1 MKKMVTSLLCFLLAL
16 SMAVPTSA
24 SVSSVSQSISQSH
37 LGTQAENTK
46 AKKILMV
53 GNSYTWYHHLDEM
66 VENICTSAGVKAE
79 VTSVAKPGASL
90 KLFSNTNNRFGH
102 KVYQLLK
109 SKKWD
114 YVILQDRH
122 FYPISSPDKL
132 YDAVLKLQPYIEA
145 SGAQTVLFMTWA
157 PDSRCKDYE
166 TFKYIVSGRTQYQSK
181 IKEVYETTARDVNAI
196 VVPAGLAVLKAEK
209 LNHTIPLLRND
220 GSHPT
225 YAGSY
230 VTACTIFKTL
240 FPDAPE
246 ISYKGKLQNMPKAAS
261 TLLRAASETVSS
273 YKQPAVS

>member
-1 MKKMVTSLLCFLLAL
+1 MKKMVTSLLCFLLAV

-24 SVSSVSQSISQSH
+24 SVSSVSQSVSQSH
-37 LGTQAENTK
+37 LGAQAENTK
-46 AKKILMV
+46 VKKILMI

-66 VENICTSAGVKAE
+66 LEDICSSAGVKAE

-90 KLFSNTNNRFGH
+90 KLFSNTNNRFGRR
-102 KVYQLLK
+102 VYQLLK
-109 SKKWD
+109 YKKWD

-132 YDAVLKLQPYIEA
+132 YDAVLKLHPYIEA

-166 TFKYIVSGRTQYQSK
+166 TFKYIVSGRTQYQAK
-181 IKEVYETTARDVNAI
+181 IKEAYETTAKDVNAI
-196 VVPAGLAVLKAEK
+196 VVPAGLTILKAEK
-209 LNHTIPLLRND
+209 LNLTVPLLRKD

-225 YAGSY
+225 YAASY
-230 VTACTIFKTL
+230 AAACTIFKTL

-246 ISYKGKLQNMPKAAS
+246 ISYKGKLEKMPKVAAA
-261 TLLRAASETVSS
+261 LLQAASETVSS
-273 YKQPAVS
+273 YRQPAVL